1 MNAEFFS
8 EVRKRFGRL
17 SQAQVDGFNIIL
29 KAAEGRQI
37 SHIAYIL
44 ATAWHETDKTM
55 QPVRETLAK
64 TDAQAVARLEK
75 AWKAGKL
82 PQVKIPYWRYDDT
95 GRTWLGRGYVQ
106 LTHKDNYRR
115 AAAMVG
121 VDLLGN
127 PSLAMRPDIAAKILV
142 EGCAVGLFTGKPLS
156 NYLPGDYVNAR
167 KIVNGLD
174 HAFEIAADAE
184 GWESALMS
192 GGYKADT
199 NDFRPAEPKVRDV
212 ALTVPGQREAGHAAK
227 KPASGAKVGGVGAVI
242 AALAAAVALA
252 WAKFGETVNYWMGW

>member
-1 MNAEFFS
+1 MNAEFFA

-37 SHIAYIL
+37 SHVAYIL

-55 QPVRETLAK
+55 QPVRETLAN

-115 AAAMVG
+115 AAAMVS

-167 KIVNGLD
+167 RVVNGLD
-174 HAFEIAADAE
+174 
-184 GWESALMS
+184 
-192 GGYKADT
+192 KAQT
-199 NDFRPAEPKVRDV
+199 I
-212 ALTVPGQREAGHAAK
+212 AGHAAAFEAALRAGGYGERRMQKVAPVAK
-227 KPASGAKVGGVGAVI
+227 KPGSGAKSGL
-242 AALAAAVALA
+242 AALIGLLFAGLA
-252 WAKFGETVNYWMGW
+252 YVLADFAGWISKLFGG